1 MNPYLCVL
9 VALFSTASVG
19 LAQAPH
25 AAIVTGEVQNAPS
38 QKIEFFHESLLA
50 PGPSEH
56 HIVLDEQNRFALLL
70 NIPKG
75 ILITGSYKGDH
86 FISIPFFVE
95 PGDSLHAVVTFAE
108 VAEADSS
115 AAVESDTLHSAAD
128 EAPPSY
134 SLAFSGR
141 GAENNRFLAEF
152 WPQHSAFEPDYALE
166 PGEFTHQAKQRRQD
180 EFALLADGREQYAL
194 SPGFIDCMTAFINYK
209 WANQMIS
216 YTRFSSKNGVL
227 GRILRVKPFDR
238 RAVPSDY
245 YDFLREIPL
254 VDEEAIGV
262 QEYRRFVV
270 NTLDLEV
277 KSYKPTRLSDRYK
290 LSGLSLS
297 PAVLAQLDSMYE
309 ANRVPRLSEMIAL
322 AGLGLAEGAQSR
334 LDSTYQIFKD
344 QLNMNTG
351 GMRASEKA
359 AWLGLELSPAE
370 QSQLDAYE
378 GHRVAYNMEDTD
390 TTMIDTTGGSLT
402 FHMPVEKINEWSEYS
417 HSRPLSAKI
426 DLSSWELSLAV
437 QAQLDSMYQN
447 RFQNRQLF
455 KPSQRVDLAVLGLSP
470 AVQAQLDSIFAGR
483 SFSPY
488 LGFSERYDLAKQKLE
503 GRVLYWFL
511 AGELRSGIKR
521 GFKAYVDTRWQS
533 FEESNPFPEYT
544 EALKA
549 EQSKLSTLQPG
560 QPAPDFTLHDPDGQ
574 PVSLSQFKGK
584 VVLMDFWASWCG
596 PCIGDLETLRKIK
609 AQVAAQSVVFLNVSL
624 DENEGA
630 WKQAI
635 AKHQIK
641 GVHVRSDGQV
651 TQAYNV
657 SAIPRYYLVDSQGL
671 IVEDRLMVFDVDE
684 VVAKIEENL

>member
-1 MNPYLCVL
+1 MIPYVRIL
-9 VALFSTASVG
+9 VALLSTASVG

-25 AAIVTGEVQNAPS
+25 AAIVTGEVHNPPS
-38 QKIEFFHESLLA
+38 REIEFFHEPLLA

-75 ILITGSYKGDH
+75 ILVTGSYKGEH

-95 PGDSLHAVVTFAE
+95 PGDSLYAVVTFVE
-108 VAEADSS
+108 VAEADS
-115 AAVESDTLHSAAD
+115 AATVESDTLRSAAD

-141 GAENNRFLAEF
+141 GADNNRFLAEF

-166 PGEFTHQAKQRRQD
+166 PGEFTYQAEQRRQD
-180 EFALLADGREQYAL
+180 EFALLAEGREQYAL
-194 SPGFIDCMTAFINYK
+194 SSGFINCMTAFINYK

-227 GRILRVKPFDR
+227 GSILSVKPFDR
-238 RAVPSDY
+238 RAVPPDY
-245 YDFLREIPL
+245 YDFLQEIPL

-262 QEYRRFVV
+262 QEYRRFVE
-270 NTLDLEV
+270 NALDLDV
-277 KSYKPTRLSDRYK
+277 KSYRPTRLSDKYK
-290 LSGLSLS
+290 LSGLGLS
-297 PAVLAQLDSMYE
+297 PAVLVQLDSMYE
-309 ANRVPRLSEMIAL
+309 ANRVPRLSEMIDL
-322 AGLGLAEGAQSR
+322 AGLGIAEDAQAQ

-417 HSRPLSAKI
+417 LSRPLSAKV
-426 DLSSWELSLAV
+426 DLSSLELSSAV

-483 SFSPY
+483 SFSPF
-488 LGFSERYDLAKQKLE
+488 LGAVERYDLARQKLQ

-511 AGELRSGIKR
+511 AGELRNGIKH
-521 GFKAYVDTRWQS
+521 GFKAYVDTRWQA
-533 FEESNPFPEYT
+533 FAESNPFPEYT

-560 QPAPDFTLHDPDGQ
+560 QPAPDFTLHDPYGQ
-574 PVSLSQFKGK
+574 PVSLSQFKGQ
-584 VVLMDFWASWCG
+584 VVILDFWASWCG
-596 PCIGDLETLRKIK
+596 PCIGDLGTLRKIK
-609 AQVAAQSVVFLNVSL
+609 EQVAAQPVVFLNVSL
-624 DENEGA
+624 DANEGA
-630 WKQAI
+630 WKQSI
-635 AKHQIK
+635 AKHQIQ

-657 SAIPRYYLVDSQGL
+657 SAIPRYYLVDPQGL
-671 IVEDRLMVFDVDE
+671 IVEDRLRVFDVDE